1 MQLLVAQD
9 ENGRDCARTDL
20 AENASISEKEQ
31 ESKSFHNELNQQ
43 LSSRTLSPELLEA
56 NKIIADRD
64 KEIEELKIL
73 LNENHYTGT

>member
-31 ESKSFHNELNQQ
+31 ESKSFHNELKPAIIKQNTF
-43 LSSRTLSPELLEA
+43 SRSYLRQTRLLQIGI
-56 NKIIADRD
+56 K
-64 KEIEELKIL
+64 KLK
-73 LNENHYTGT
+73 N